1 MGSEFY
7 RELLINFFDKGLD
20 FFFFL
25 AQLHICAAFS
35 HYLRRLLGHTR
46 LLLRVG
52 VPPEIVLVVTSA
64 KAQSWSDE
72 SSLCPHLPA
81 SAPLS
86 PSA

>member
-7 RELLINFFDKGLD
+7 REILINFFDKGLD
-20 FFFFL
+20 FFFL
-25 AQLHICAAFS
+25 AQLHICSAFS
-35 HYLRRLLGHTR
+35 HHFRRLLEHTR

-52 VPPEIVLVVTSA
+52 VPPEIVLVVISA